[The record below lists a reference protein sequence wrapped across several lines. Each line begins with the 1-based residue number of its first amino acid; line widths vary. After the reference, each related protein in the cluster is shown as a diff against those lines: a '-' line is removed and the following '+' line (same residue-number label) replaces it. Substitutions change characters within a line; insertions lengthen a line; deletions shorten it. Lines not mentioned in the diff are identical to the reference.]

1 MKQNKPNNKID
12 IPELHSKI
20 ASKNRVNRIFSTFEL
35 FQSLKLS
42 LLNVILKN
50 SFFFQQNYA
59 KQNIQMKKN
68 TQWLGRKN
76 GKIST
81 TNIQVTI
88 AKQKPCLQSLYSF
101 CLIWSGMTRACMFFS
116 LLLLHPHMG
125 EHFDG
130 KCKIEEKEEYE
141 KGKKT
146 TTKAHIIN
154 NKFKWEFFVTIF
166 CTCSITEWLQ
176 IASTVEPN
184 TRTIR
189 VCMCVLCVLGCK
201 RHFCAHWTSIRHDFW
216 CTKSVGYGFLN
227 GDSSL
232 SHIFIDTLFEHSCA

>member
-76 GKIST
+76 GKFST

-88 AKQKPCLQSLYSF
+88 AKQKPCLQLLYSF

-141 KGKKT
+141 KEKNNNESAYHKQQVQMRIFRHNFLHMQHYGM
-146 TTKAHIIN
+146 APDRFHIR
-154 NKFKWEFFVTIF
+154 
-166 CTCSITEWLQ
+166 TEY
-176 IASTVEPN
+176 PYHPCMY
-184 TRTIR
+184 
-189 VCMCVLCVLGCK
+189 VCICVLGCK

>member
-12 IPELHSKI
+12 IPELHLKI

-50 SFFFQQNYA
+50 SFFFHQNYA

-68 TQWLGRKN
+68 TQWLSRKN
-76 GKIST
+76 GKFST

-141 KGKKT
+141 KEK
-146 TTKAHIIN
+146 N
-154 NKFKWEFFVTIF
+154 NNESAYHKQQVQMRIF
-166 CTCSITEWLQ
+166 CHNFLHMQHYGMAPNRFHSRTEYPYHPCLY
-176 IASTVEPN
+176 
-184 TRTIR
+184 
-189 VCMCVLCVLGCK
+189 VCIV
-201 RHFCAHWTSIRHDFW
+201 
-216 CTKSVGYGFLN
+216 CTWV
-227 GDSSL
+227 
-232 SHIFIDTLFEHSCA
+232 